1 MKRTI
6 NDYSI
11 KESLLFSQR
20 MMQLSKALWK
30 SIETDWQQWIK
41 PYDLTI
47 NEHHILLITHYLKYA
62 STSEI
67 ARLGVMHLS
76 TAFNFSKRLENRGY
90 LQFSKKEDDL
100 RNTYIQLTEKGEEL
114 LLKIFEEY
122 DPLQNSI
129 LKGALPLHH
138 LYGKFPDFIEMMTIV
153 RSIYGDEFMEI
164 FEYSF
169 DNKEEKIAQKDEM
182 LPK

>member
-1 MKRTI
+1 MKKTI
-6 NDYSI
+6 NDYTI

-30 SIETDWQQWIK
+30 SIETDWQKWIK
-41 PYDLTI
+41 PYDLNIT
-47 NEHHILLITHYLKYA
+47 EHHILLITYYLKNA

-67 ARLGVMHLS
+67 AKLGVMHVS

-114 LLKIFEEY
+114 LLKIFEDYE
-122 DPLQNSI
+122 PLQNTVF
-129 LKGALPLHH
+129 KEALPLQH

-153 RSIYGDEFMEI
+153 RNIYGDEFMEI

-169 DNKEEKIAQKDEM
+169 DNKEKITHEDGLLQK
-182 LPK
+182 

>member
-1 MKRTI
+1 MKRTF
-6 NDYSI
+6 NKCTI
-11 KESLLFSQR
+11 KESLFFSLR

-41 PYDLTI
+41 PYDLNI
-47 NEHHILLITHYLKYA
+47 NEHHILLITHYLKNA

-67 ARLGVMHLS
+67 ARLGVMHVS
-76 TAFNFSKRLENRGY
+76 TAFNFSKGLENRGY

-114 LLKIFEEY
+114 LLKTFEDYE
-122 DPLQNSI
+122 PLQSSI

-153 RSIYGDEFMEI
+153 RSIYGNEFMEI
-164 FEYSF
+164 FEYPF
-169 DNKEEKIAQKDEM
+169 DNKEEKVAQEDRM
-182 LPK
+182 LQK